1 MKAFCQ
7 TLYLHLLTR
16 LSSQVTAQTVF
27 LNSDVIKPPAVLQQA
42 TKKRKRGNSGLSSR
56 VI

>member
-7 TLYLHLLTR
+7 TLYSLSTNLR
-16 LSSQVTAQTVF
+16 LSSQVTAQTV
-27 LNSDVIKPPAVLQQA
+27 LPHLDVIKTPTVLQQA
-42 TKKRKRGNSGLSSR
+42 TKKPGLSSR